1 VAKLKVELEPA
12 DWQVLLTLAGSGYQ
26 GVCARV
32 AEQLNI
38 GQPPQPQPSSAAGVG
53 NGEDKQTEA
62 RP

>member
-1 VAKLKVELEPA
+1 LKVELEPA

-38 GQPPQPQPSSAAGVG
+38 GQPPQPQPSSAAGVVG
-53 NGEDKQTEA
+53 NGEDRSGAAEPRQ
-62 RP
+62 